1 MQQYGQEATHIS
13 DSVLP
18 FGTISEQ
25 LVTVKKCLQAKNND
39 PVRFAEL
46 QFSNDKS
53 EAIMYSETNGI
64 FLIYPTLMRF
74 SKYVCTNVNTE
85 FNAPLPTAKNE
96 GIEQSPGI
104 WIDRITSLV
113 KVLNLIYT
121 SAATLLVNI
130 LKQVYVSNPRYPR
143 SYTTT
148 TIGEGAFHAI
158 ALRRDGT
165 VVGWG
170 QMKTASAM
178 FDIGGK

>member
-1 MQQYGQEATHIS
+1 MQQYGREATHIS

-74 SKYVCTNVNTE
+74 SKYVCTKFEST
-85 FNAPLPTAKNE
+85 FSF
-96 GIEQSPGI
+96 G
-104 WIDRITSLV
+104 V
-113 KVLNLIYT
+113 KTPYKAETIPFFVLFVLI
-121 SAATLLVNI
+121 I
-130 LKQVYVSNPRYPR
+130 P
-143 SYTTT
+143 
-148 TIGEGAFHAI
+148 
-158 ALRRDGT
+158 
-165 VVGWG
+165 
-170 QMKTASAM
+170 
-178 FDIGGK
+178 